1 MAGDHERRFQVS
13 RKELAQLVLSV
24 NTLPFPP
31 IPVNVDIKTTE
42 EFPETHRKALNLA
55 TSAMVQECKT
65 GCEYVSSHNAVAALM
80 LYHRWSG
87 ALGDAARKEE
97 VQSVKGRLVLEL
109 ITDFCGESKTQQS
122 DTPRVE
128 FLYEAFQRITKAWL
142 ESYATTGLDIAV
154 GFPARV
160 SIAHESPLHAA
171 MAGYCYTQGF
181 VYSQKNEKLRC
192 PTHEQVKAEYER
204 MTREEA
210 EEGDAQAMDDAG
222 CRAMEMEMTRIY
234 GRSEYEALL
243 ALCGTR
249 IMKDTLYGFVPE
261 NTETQLSVAE
271 QAEALAR
278 MAVQTCDR
286 LSAERAQAVCEGDA
300 NVSETTLERG
310 ANVSEVVTAP
320 DECERD
326 ATVSKITL
334 EPGAS
339 VSEVVTAPDEC
350 EVP

>member
-42 EFPETHRKALNLA
+42 QFPETHRKALNLA

-87 ALGDAARKEE
+87 ALHDAARKEE
-97 VQSVKGRLVLEL
+97 VQGVKGRLVLEL
-109 ITDFCGESKTQQS
+109 ITDFCGENKTQHS
-122 DTPRVE
+122 DTPRIE

-142 ESYATTGLDIAV
+142 ESYATTGLDIV
-154 GFPARV
+154 VEFPARV
-160 SIAHESPLHAA
+160 QIAQESPLHAA

-192 PTHEQVKAEYER
+192 PTHEQVKDEYER

-210 EEGDAQAMDDAG
+210 EEGDAQPMDDAG
-222 CRAMEMEMTRIY
+222 CRGMEMEMTRIY

-278 MAVQTCDR
+278 TAVQTCDR
-286 LSAERAQAVCEGDA
+286 LSAVRAQAAREGGA
-300 NVSETTLERG
+300 NVSETVIQSNEKASEATEAITMLE
-310 ANVSEVVTAP
+310 
-320 DECERD
+320 
-326 ATVSKITL
+326 ATD
-334 EPGAS
+334 EPGVA
-339 VSEVVTAPDEC
+339 
-350 EVP
+350 